1 MADRHTTTPADTQ
14 AGSLLTGVV
23 LEIHIVPEAGA
34 DAIPQREVVAVAD
47 RGLLGDRY
55 YHGTGRYSA
64 KQTSDNDN
72 YAASPCPVPPKRQI
86 TFIAQEDLNDL
97 ASEQVKLSPAE
108 SRRNILTRGVELPKL
123 IGRRF
128 SVGEAVCAG
137 VEDCTPCAYLE
148 SLTRSGVMRA
158 LTRRGGLRAR
168 ILTGGIIKS
177 GDRIVDLGPAPAA
190 APAENPD

>member
-1 MADRHTTTPADTQ
+1 MADRHPANPADTD
-14 AGSLLTGVV
+14 ARNLLTGVV

-34 DAIPQREVVAVAD
+34 DAIPQKEVVAVAD

-55 YHGTGRYSA
+55 YRGTGRYSA
-64 KQTSDNDN
+64 KQTPDS
-72 YAASPCPVPPKRQI
+72 AAAPFPVPPKRQV

-97 ASEQVKLSPAE
+97 ASEQIKLSPAE
-108 SRRNILTRGVELPKL
+108 SRRNILTRGIELPKL

-137 VEDCTPCAYLE
+137 VEDCAPCAYLE
-148 SLTRSGVMRA
+148 SLTRPGVMRA

-168 ILTGGIIKS
+168 ILTGGVIKP
-177 GDRIVDLGPAPAA
+177 GDRIVDLGPATHAGNRKRLR
-190 APAENPD
+190 EQG